1 MNLDALMQLLY
12 ALASKQHPA
21 CTMAT
26 PAAKPIQPLKG
37 IRILSLCLN
46 LPGPVA
52 LARLKSMG
60 AHCVKLEPP
69 PAANGTGSDPMRSF
83 SPSVYQ
89 ALHVGIEVDTAD
101 LKQAQG
107 QQNMHKTLSNADV
120 LLTSFRPSAL
130 KKLGLSWRTL
140 HQQYPQLSMVSIV
153 SARGK
158 RAEEPGHDLTYL
170 AQHQLVN
177 TLDLPL
183 TLYADMAGALMA
195 CEAVLQAMLLRQLTG
210 QVSHQEVALSD
221 AAAHLAQPRSWGLTS
236 PGTALG
242 GAHAGYRLYPC
253 ANGRVAMAALEPHF
267 SKALCEAAGLTWHGP
282 TMMFEA
288 AVHAH
293 IAGFLALKSCA
304 DLAHLAS
311 ARDIPLHTLPD

>member
-1 MNLDALMQLLY
+1 MNLDAFMQLLY

-130 KKLGLSWRTL
+130 KKLGLSWRNL
-140 HQQYPQLSMVSIV
+140 HQQYPELSMVSIV

-170 AQHQLVN
+170 AQHQLIN